1 MGKLSNRRTRKQRK
15 NRRVRTKKQRGGWGY
30 QKKTSI
36 FKHQRS
42 KYHHKGGY
50 GQYQNNVP
58 NGPTMSVG
66 GLQPSGW
73 SNALASPPPHTMLSR
88 LVNGVDNYNHYTGWG
103 TPSRN

>member
-1 MGKLSNRRTRKQRK
+1 MGKLSNRRTRKQKK

-30 QKKTSI
+30 KKTHI
-36 FKHQRS
+36 FNRRRS
-42 KYHHKGGY
+42 KYPHKGGQ

-88 LVNGVDNYNHYTGWG
+88 LVNGVDNYNHYTGLG